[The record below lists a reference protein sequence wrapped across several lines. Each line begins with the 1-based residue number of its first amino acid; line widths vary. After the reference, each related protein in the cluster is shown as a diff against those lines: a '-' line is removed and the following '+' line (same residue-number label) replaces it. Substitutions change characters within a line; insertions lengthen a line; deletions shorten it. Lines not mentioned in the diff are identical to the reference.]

1 MANGSLQ
8 LRDYPGEIVRL
19 SCAKCGRAGQ
29 YKKQNLIARYQNLIA
44 RYGADIRLLD
54 LREEIAKCDRHAKS
68 MTPAWCVTS
77 IPNR

>member
-29 YKKQNLIARYQNLIA
+29 YKKQNLIA